1 MLDHPSHRRIPGR
14 SGHNQ
19 VGSTRRAS
27 FTMSDSG
34 ASSPLAP
41 ARNGSPAA
49 SPKREDGL
57 ADMFDDFQPQAQP
70 QSQSRARSTSR
81 TPSPARSTTDS
92 PVKRNNRSLSRTSSR
107 SSGSGDEDDRRAR
120 MEYGE
125 EENTNAIE
133 QTILESNI
141 VLPKVPK
148 LASSDGQVWA
158 LKLPPAISFPAQPF
172 HPDLYRSEE
181 GPKQEA
187 EDAEDTTDEAR
198 RIRALKRM
206 HSVANTVRWKWK
218 DGTHGEPVRRSN
230 ARVIRWSD
238 GTASL
243 MVGQEMWDL
252 QVDSVAGSGPEAKA
266 TRPFAL
272 AKVAAEAK
280 AKAEANQDGSQSQSQ
295 SQSQFLASQSS
306 QPKRAIDGSIAKPR
320 ATREGP
326 VSLLL
331 STDFD
336 DQVLIADSLIT
347 GSMSL
352 VPQTRNVR
360 DHQKRLAAVSKS
372 TVKASRIQAYRD
384 SSGIRPDKKIEESV
398 REMNEAQK
406 KRMKARGH
414 DVNAGLSLPVW
425 KGSSGT
431 MRERET
437 SPLGAAGGRKSR
449 GPSGPRKGRTSYS
462 SDEDM
467 DDDGGRG
474 GGGGYTG
481 GDYEEDDFVVDD
493 DEDER
498 ADQSGSEVSA
508 AESNGLSALDRDLDR
523 EERGD
528 RSSRT
533 SKPKRPKKSSRDYE
547 SDEDDDPLDA
557 MERAAE
563 ENAQAQ
569 RREAKERR
577 KREKE
582 RQKEERA
589 GESRWLRSRTVLMPG
604 W

>member
-1 MLDHPSHRRIPGR
+1 
-14 SGHNQ
+14 
-19 VGSTRRAS
+19 
-27 FTMSDSG
+27 
-34 ASSPLAP
+34 
-41 ARNGSPAA
+41 
-49 SPKREDGL
+49 
-57 ADMFDDFQPQAQP
+57 
-70 QSQSRARSTSR
+70 
-81 TPSPARSTTDS
+81 
-92 PVKRNNRSLSRTSSR
+92 
-107 SSGSGDEDDRRAR
+107 
-120 MEYGE
+120 
-125 EENTNAIE
+125 
-133 QTILESNI
+133 
-141 VLPKVPK
+141 
-148 LASSDGQVWA
+148 
-158 LKLPPAISFPAQPF
+158 
-172 HPDLYRSEE
+172 
-181 GPKQEA
+181 
-187 EDAEDTTDEAR
+187 
-198 RIRALKRM
+198 M

-272 AKVAAEAK
+272 ARVAAEAK

-306 QPKRAIDGSIAKPR
+306 QPKLAADGSIAKPR

-481 GDYEEDDFVVDD
+481 GDYEEDDFVVSSSSTTP
-493 DEDER
+493 EQRRGELLT
-498 ADQSGSEVSA
+498 SLFHSA
-508 AESNGLSALDRDLDR
+508 SRSTTMKTNEPINPVPKFLRPNPMVFPPSTEIWIGRNVAIDHRGQASLSAPRR
-523 EERGD
+523 VRGI
-528 RSSRT
+528 
-533 SKPKRPKKSSRDYE
+533 
-547 SDEDDDPLDA
+547 
-557 MERAAE
+557 MRATRMTIPWMLWRGLPRRMHRLSGVR
-563 ENAQAQ
+563 Q
-569 RREAKERR
+569 RRGGRGKRRDRRRSGPVCLDGSGQER
-577 KREKE
+577 
-582 RQKEERA
+582 
-589 GESRWLRSRTVLMPG
+589 PG
-604 W
+604 